1 MELLDLLEAYLTI
14 KLIDSFAEWYQF
26 SKTNYRLKL
35 SIQVISMVDL
45 NS

>member
-26 SKTNYRLKL
+26 SKNKL
-35 SIQVISMVDL
+35 LIEIIDSNDF
-45 NS
+45 NGRFE